1 MPAEADATR
10 PSLLLRIRDPQ
21 DADSWSNFVDLYS
34 PLLQR
39 YARKRGLQEA
49 DAADVTQDVLVQLAK
64 SIRSFEYQPERGRFR
79 DWLGT
84 VVRHRVLRFFKR
96 EANQARRADGEW
108 LDDLPATQQDS
119 DWSDAFNAHILNAAL
134 EHVRPHFEE
143 TTWGSVSAGMVGTTT
158 SDDGR
163 RKARSTR
170 GRRVSGQVAR
180 AEKAAR
186 RSHADCRGL
195 AARTGQMMP

>member
-34 PLLQR
+34 PLLLR

-64 SIRSFEYQPERGRFR
+64 SIRSFEYRPERGRFR

-134 EHVRPHFEE
+134 EHVQPHFEE
-143 TTWGSVSAGMVGTTT
+143 TTWEAFRLAWLEQQPATT
-158 SDDGR
+158 
-163 RKARSTR
+163 
-170 GRRVSGQVAR
+170 V
-180 AEKAAR
+180 AEKLDVPVA
-186 RSHADCRGL
+186 GVYL
-195 AARTGQMMP
+195 AKSRVLKRLREEVMLIAEDWPLEPVT

>member
-1 MPAEADATR
+1 M
-10 PSLLLRIRDPQ
+10 
-21 DADSWSNFVDLYS
+21 YS
-34 PLLQR
+34 PLLLR

-143 TTWGSVSAGMVGTTT
+143 ATWEAFRLAWLEQQPATTVAKKLDVPVAGVYLAK
-158 SDDGR
+158 S
-163 RKARSTR
+163 
-170 GRRVSGQVAR
+170 RVLKRLREEVMLI
-180 AEKAAR
+180 AE
-186 RSHADCRGL
+186 DWPL
-195 AARTGQMMP
+195 EPVT

>member
-34 PLLQR
+34 PLLLR

-64 SIRSFEYQPERGRFR
+64 SIRSFEYRPERGRFR

-143 TTWGSVSAGMVGTTT
+143 TTWEAFRLAWLEQQPATT
-158 SDDGR
+158 
-163 RKARSTR
+163 
-170 GRRVSGQVAR
+170 V
-180 AEKAAR
+180 AEKLDVPVA
-186 RSHADCRGL
+186 GVYL
-195 AARTGQMMP
+195 AKSRVLKRLREEVMLIAEDWPLEPVT

>member
-34 PLLQR
+34 PLLLR

-143 TTWGSVSAGMVGTTT
+143 TTWEAFRLAWLEQQPATT
-158 SDDGR
+158 
-163 RKARSTR
+163 
-170 GRRVSGQVAR
+170 V
-180 AEKAAR
+180 AEKLEVPVA
-186 RSHADCRGL
+186 GVYL
-195 AARTGQMMP
+195 AKSRVLKRLREEVMLIAEDWPLEPVR